1 MILLRIIIV
10 DDEEKMR
17 YILKKAL
24 LKIPGITI
32 VGEAQNGTEAI
43 QLVEEVRPDGVFMDV
58 EMPEM
63 NGIDAAKLIADID
76 PKCMIVFITAYQE
89 YMPEAFALYA
99 FDYIVKP
106 FQLKRL
112 QETVQ
117 RMQILKLDLSPSIP
131 KEVLPHILLRNKE
144 GMAVIHPRDIILIQR
159 ENRSTIIITKKDR
172 FSTTETLS
180 ELEEKLPPHLFLRSH
195 KSYIIQIEKIKR
207 IYPYG
212 RWTYVVQFEGIKED
226 ALLTKEKAKILE
238 DRFYFT
244 IG

>member
-1 MILLRIIIV
+1 MLRIIIV

-24 LKIPGITI
+24 LKVPGITI

-112 QETVQ
+112 QS
-117 RMQILKLDLSPSIP
+117 RAKNANIKADLSPSIP
-131 KEVLPHILLRNKE
+131 KEVLPHI
-144 GMAVIHPRDIILIQR
+144 
-159 ENRSTIIITKKDR
+159 
-172 FSTTETLS
+172 
-180 ELEEKLPPHLFLRSH
+180 
-195 KSYIIQIEKIKR
+195 Y
-207 IYPYG
+207 
-212 RWTYVVQFEGIKED
+212 
-226 ALLTKEKAKILE
+226 
-238 DRFYFT
+238 
-244 IG
+244 